1 MTDVSVEFN
10 FLSGETFLH
19 AKIPLVVGGTRMQV
33 FADNTAILA
42 SSLNHCATKTFAQAK
57 TTMRNILARVDEL

>member
-1 MTDVSVEFN
+1 MLALSLIFWVEKPFCKR
-10 FLSGETFLH
+10 
-19 AKIPLVVGGTRMQV
+19 KIPLVVGGTRMQV

-57 TTMRNILARVDEL
+57 TTMINVLARVEEL